1 MSIDNILDGLFNSRP
16 LNAILSNRIYLH
28 EGHWEIA
35 VYSVVSNSGSL
46 YSVAV
51 RLHDAKI
58 IAFDENRHSFEFDTV
73 DEMLS
78 AIREAE

>member
-1 MSIDNILDGLFNSRP
+1 MSIDQVLDDLSKNRP
-16 LNAILSNRIYLH
+16 SSAILSNWIYSH

-35 VYSVVSNSGSL
+35 VYTATGGNGDM
-46 YSVAV
+46 YYVAV

-58 IAFDENRHSFEFDTV
+58 IVCDDNHSTEFDTV

-78 AIREAE
+78 FVREAE

>member
-1 MSIDNILDGLFNSRP
+1 MSIDHVMNDLFNNRP
-16 LNAILSNRIYLH
+16 PSAVRSNWIYSH
-28 EGHWEIA
+28 EGHWEIT
-35 VYSVVSNSGSL
+35 VYTVTGGNGDMYYVS
-46 YSVAV
+46 V

-58 IAFDENRHSFEFDTV
+58 IVADDNHSTEFDTV

>member
-1 MSIDNILDGLFNSRP
+1 MSIDHVMNDLFNNRP
-16 LNAILSNRIYLH
+16 PSATLSNRIYSH
-28 EGHWEIA
+28 AGHWEMT
-35 VYSVVSNSGSL
+35 VYSIISGNGSL
-46 YSVAV
+46 YSIAV

-73 DEMLS
+73 DDMLS